1 VSSTAGYTGHLG
13 PARASVVVAGET
25 DRRNGDPNLERT
37 RRPSSVWSDDGDA
50 EWNIGLRKG
59 VGLGM
64 AGSTM
69 QAVRFDRYGEVDVLN
84 VVEVPRPHPGP
95 GRVVVDVIA
104 AAINPGEASIRRGLL
119 HDRWPTTFPSG
130 EGSDL
135 AGVIAEIGEGV
146 DGVAVGDE
154 VIGWSDERSSHAEVV
169 SLPGDQ
175 VVPKPPTVPWE
186 AAGSLYVAGATAW
199 ATVKSVGLKPG
210 EVVAISGAAGGVGS
224 IAIQLARR
232 LGATVLGI
240 AGAGNSDWLKSMDTI
255 PAVYGEGLGERL
267 RAAAGG
273 RIDAFIDC
281 FGGGYVDLAV
291 DELGVR
297 PDRVDTIID
306 QEAGARLGT
315 HVDGMSTVD
324 DVGRVISELASLIEQ
339 GELSVPIAATFALQD
354 VRQAYELL
362 EQRHTRG
369 KIVLAIGNASR
380 ART

>member
-1 VSSTAGYTGHLG
+1 
-13 PARASVVVAGET
+13 
-25 DRRNGDPNLERT
+25 
-37 RRPSSVWSDDGDA
+37 
-50 EWNIGLRKG
+50 
-59 VGLGM
+59 
-64 AGSTM
+64 M

-84 VVEVPRPHPGP
+84 VVEVPRPYPGP
-95 GRVVVDVIA
+95 GRVVVDVVA

-135 AGVIAEIGEGV
+135 AGVISEIGEGV

-154 VIGWSDERSSHAEVV
+154 VIGWSDERSSHAEAV
-169 SLPGDQ
+169 SLPAHQ
-175 VVPKPPTVPWE
+175 VVPKPSTVPWE
-186 AAGSLYVAGATAW
+186 AAGSLYVAGTTAW

-232 LGATVLGI
+232 LGATVVGI

-267 RAAAGG
+267 GADAGG

-306 QEAGARLGT
+306 REAGARHGT

-339 GELSVPIAATFALQD
+339 GELAVPIAATFALRD
-354 VRQAYELL
+354 VRQAYELV
-362 EQRHTRG
+362 EQRHSRG
-369 KIVLAIGNASR
+369 KIVLAIGDATR
-380 ART
+380 AKT